1 VFMADSK
8 EGLAVVER
16 SARKAFLDVADM
28 LGLNLASSGQ
38 ISGFTISRGR
48 EIELILY
55 QWASR

>member
-1 VFMADSK
+1 MADSK

-16 SARKAFLDVADM
+16 LREKAFLDVADM

-38 ISGFTISRGR
+38 ISASPSHGAR
-48 EIELILY
+48 IELILY